1 MKKAFEQEV
10 ALAAKI
16 DACCHAYDP
25 TFKVGKYWASIILTT
40 SCRVLIHDLPFPL
53 REWNSN

>member
-25 TFKVGKYWASIILTT
+25 TFKVGKYWASIISTT